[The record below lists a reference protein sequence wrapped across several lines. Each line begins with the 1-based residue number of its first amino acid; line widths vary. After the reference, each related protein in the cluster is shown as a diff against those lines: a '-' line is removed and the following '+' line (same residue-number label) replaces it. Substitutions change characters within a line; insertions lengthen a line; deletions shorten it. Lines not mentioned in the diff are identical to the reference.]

1 MVYLS
6 SSPISF
12 SIAVFSSHLSSHS
25 RSNMVKCNCG
35 AIGVIRT
42 STTKRNPGRAFYACP
57 LEGPRS
63 GFIKWVDEE
72 KHGHEAE
79 IKNEGLEIQIQE
91 LEVQNRNLKALL
103 IISWFLFFGIVV
115 YKL

>member
-1 MVYLS
+1 MSSLNMVYLS

-42 STTKRNPGRAFYACP
+42 STTKRNPVQ
-57 LEGPRS
+57 GPRS